1 MKYDVIIVGGGPAGM
16 TAAIY
21 AAKREMKTLLIEK
34 GPLGGY
40 MRLTNHIENY
50 PGFTSISGNDLSEHM
65 EEQVKANNV
74 EIVNAEVTKLEL
86 EGNTKKVYSYDVIY
100 ECKSVIIAV
109 GGGHKKLEVKGEKE
123 FTGRG
128 VSYCATC
135 DAPFYKGK
143 IVAIIGGGN
152 SAISDALYIS
162 EVAKK
167 AHLIHRREALR
178 AEEDRQK
185 KLKEKG
191 VEVLLNTGVEEIIGD
206 KVVNAMKLKN
216 LETGEIRKIQVDG
229 VFISIGTIPH
239 SEIAKDA
246 GVKLDE
252 KNFIKVNSDQET
264 NIEGVF
270 AAGDVTGGV
279 LQIATAVGRGCIA
292 ALAAYKHVKKPYW
305 STDKQEPAGE

>member
-21 AAKREMKTLLIEK
+21 AAKRDMKTLLIEK

-50 PGFTSISGNDLSEHM
+50 PGFTHISGNDLSDRM

-74 EIVNAEVTKLEL
+74 EIVNAEATKLDL
-86 EGNTKKVYSYDVIY
+86 EGKTKKVYSYDVIY

-135 DAPFYKGK
+135 DAPFYKQK
-143 IVAIIGGGN
+143 TVAIVGGGN

-162 EVAKK
+162 DVAKK
-167 AHLIHRREALR
+167 TYLIHRRDALR
-178 AEEDRQK
+178 AEEERQK
-185 KLKEKG
+185 KLKENG
-191 VEVLLNTGVEEIIGD
+191 VDVLLSTGVEEIIGD

-216 LETGEIRKIQVDG
+216 LETGEVRKIPVDG
-229 VFISIGTIPH
+229 VFISIGTVPH
-239 SEIAKDA
+239 SELAKDA

-252 KNFIKVNSDQET
+252 KNFIKVNGDQET

-279 LQIATAVGRGCIA
+279 LQIATAAGKGCVA

-305 STDKQEPAGE
+305 GTDKQEPAGE